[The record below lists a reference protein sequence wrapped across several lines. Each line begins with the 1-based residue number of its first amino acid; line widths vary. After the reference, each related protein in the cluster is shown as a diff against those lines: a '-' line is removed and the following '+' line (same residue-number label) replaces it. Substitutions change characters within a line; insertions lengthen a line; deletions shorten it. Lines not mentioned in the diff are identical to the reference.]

1 MGILLERRNPTSKNM
16 KHFRECFEKSKQIL
30 KRAYQGLE
38 RESPAGPPNG
48 QKMNSIKRSGEGV

>member
-1 MGILLERRNPTSKNM
+1 MGILLERRDPTSKNI
-16 KHFRECFEKSKQIL
+16 KHFRKRVEKSKQIL

-38 RESPAGPPNG
+38 RESPVGPPVG